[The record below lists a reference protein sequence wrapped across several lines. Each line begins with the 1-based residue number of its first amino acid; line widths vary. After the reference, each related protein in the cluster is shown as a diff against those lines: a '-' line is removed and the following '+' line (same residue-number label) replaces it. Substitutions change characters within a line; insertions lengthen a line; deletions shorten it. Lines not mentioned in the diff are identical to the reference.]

1 MSTKNKNSLRTIKAE
16 ISKKNN
22 GPRPKFTGSI
32 KISVHLFSELP
43 AEEATARKALH
54 TGSFPIQKK
63 KKNYIVVSGTWILL
77 TL

>member
-16 ISKKNN
+16 ISKKNKN

-32 KISVHLFSELP
+32 KKSVHLFSELP

-63 KKNYIVVSGTWILL
+63 KKNYIVVSGT
-77 TL
+77 